1 VEKDAFM
8 PLDWSPF
15 VKLVNAHQR
24 FLLTAH
30 IRPDGDA
37 LGSLLALA
45 DGLQQR
51 GKVVQAAIAS
61 SIPPRYAFLDP
72 EQRVVPFRLPG
83 KEYQGAEV
91 VVVLDTGTWNQLGD
105 FGTLLKAHPGPRVV
119 IDHHLTQ
126 DDLGALRFVD
136 TNAEA
141 TGRLVY
147 DALTALETKLTP
159 ATAERLFV
167 ALAMDTGWYRHQN
180 TTAPTLELAARLV
193 DAGANPTRI
202 YELLFEQNSLA
213 RVRLT
218 GLVLSRMQVLHG
230 GRIALTEVHR
240 GDYEATGSIPQDS
253 EDLINYTRSIAG
265 IEVGIFLLEQPRGG
279 VKISFRSREVVDVA
293 KLAEHFGGG
302 GHRLAAG
309 AIVADQPLEQV
320 RARVL
325 AAVQAAVDACFP

>member
-1 VEKDAFM
+1 M

-15 VKLVNAHQR
+15 VKLVDAHQR

-30 IRPDGDA
+30 VRPDGDA

-51 GKVVQAAIAS
+51 GKTVQAAIAS
-61 SIPPRYAFLDP
+61 SIPPRYDFLDP
-72 EQRVVPFRLPG
+72 ERRVVPFKLPG
-83 KEYQGAEV
+83 DEYKRAEV

-105 FGTLLKAHPGPRVV
+105 FGTLLKNHRGPRIV

-126 DDLGALRFVD
+126 DDLGATRYVD
-136 TNAEA
+136 TSAEA
-141 TGRLVY
+141 TGRLIH
-147 DALTALETKLTP
+147 DALTALGTKVEP

-180 TTAPTLELAARLV
+180 TTASTLNLAAKLV
-193 DAGANPTRI
+193 AAGASPTRI
-202 YELLFEQNSLA
+202 YELLFEQDSLS
-213 RVRLT
+213 RLRLT

-240 GDYEATGSIPQDS
+240 GDYEATGAIPQDS

-265 IEVGIFLLEQPRGG
+265 IEVGLFLLEQPRGG
-279 VKISFRSREVVDVA
+279 VKISFRSRNAVDVA
-293 KLAEHFGGG
+293 RLAEQFGGG

-309 AIVADQPLEQV
+309 AIVNDQPLEVV
-320 RARVL
+320 RGRVL
-325 AAVQAAVDACFP
+325 AAVQAAIDASLP

>member
-15 VKLVNAHQR
+15 VKLVDTHQH

-45 DGLQQR
+45 DALQQR
-51 GKVVQAAIAS
+51 GKTVQATIAS

-72 EQRVVPFRLPG
+72 EHRVVPFRLPG
-83 KEYQGAEV
+83 DEYRSAQV

-105 FGTLLKAHPGPRVV
+105 FGTLLRAHSGPRVV
-119 IDHHLTQ
+119 VDHHLTQ

-136 TNAEA
+136 TEAEA
-141 TGRLVY
+141 TGRLIH
-147 DALTALETKLTP
+147 DALTALGTKLSP

-180 TTAPTLELAARLV
+180 TTAPTLDLAAQLV
-193 DAGANPTRI
+193 AAGANPTRI
-202 YELLFEQNSLA
+202 YELLFEQNSLS
-213 RVRLT
+213 RLRLT
-218 GLVLSRMQVLHG
+218 GLILSRMQVLHD
-230 GRIALTEVHR
+230 GRIAITEVHR
-240 GDYEATGSIPQDS
+240 GDYEATGAVPHDS
-253 EDLINYTRSIAG
+253 EDLVNYTRSIAG

-279 VKISFRSREVVDVA
+279 VKISFRSRETVDVA
-293 KLAEHFGGG
+293 ILAEQFGGG

-309 AIVADQPLEQV
+309 AIVVDQPLEQV
-320 RARVL
+320 RGRVL
-325 AAVQAAVDACFP
+325 AAVQAAIDASFP